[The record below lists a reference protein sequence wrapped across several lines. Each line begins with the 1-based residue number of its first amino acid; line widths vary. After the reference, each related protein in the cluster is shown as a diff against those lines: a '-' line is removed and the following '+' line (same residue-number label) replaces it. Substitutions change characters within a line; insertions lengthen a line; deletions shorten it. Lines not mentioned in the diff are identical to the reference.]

1 MTQKPKMGL
10 LAALPLA
17 WVVGSSALAQVAMER
32 QAAPPWVGM
41 PVVQAQTEWAIAPE
55 GGVLPEAQPVP
66 GMSTAPPLGAILES
80 KSTEKGVRYIS
91 GGVGVSEREGLAQ
104 VKSQYNLRLLF
115 AVQGSGEYLS
125 DIQVRVDEAAGPTR
139 LTAVSTGPLFY
150 ARLPPGRYDLTV
162 DAAGRVQTRQVTVPA
177 SGATDQSF
185 YWASHFP
192 SGEARR

>member
-1 MTQKPKMGL
+1 MGL
-10 LAALPLA
+10 LVALPLA
-17 WVVGSSALAQVAMER
+17 WLVGSSALAQVAMER
-32 QAAPPWVGM
+32 EAAPPWVGV
-41 PVVQAQTEWAIAPE
+41 PIAQAQTEWAIAPE
-55 GGVLPEAQPVP
+55 GTSPSEGGVLPEAQPGP
-66 GMSTAPPLGAILES
+66 GMSAAPPLGAILES
-80 KSTEKGVRYIS
+80 KSTEEGVRYIS

-139 LTAVSTGPLFY
+139 LAAVSKGPLFY

-185 YWASHFP
+185 YWASHFT
-192 SGEARR
+192 SGEAQR